1 MRKKQFWALLLAL
14 AMLCSLALPAYA
26 EDGEG
31 AAASL
36 ESFETNG
43 FPIGGFDPIPIV
55 TDPPEDEI
63 EGTIRIYESSIMES
77 TFTDENF
84 KQYIIDTFHPVES
97 SGLMG
102 TYYTLET
109 DDIAVIDCSGREISS
124 LAGIEKFT
132 KLETL
137 ICAENNISSLDL
149 SSNTLLTELNCSDN
163 IISTL
168 NVGSCTM
175 LYALECSLNPL
186 SSIDLSKNTALRYL
200 YCVGNDN
207 MTSLDI
213 TNCSALT
220 NMIENYDR
228 EEFDDPDFGLL
239 AGFCCEGAEM
249 QFPAS
254 VRLVGY
260 PTVRFDLNGSDSD
273 PGDFPA
279 ISVKAGSS
287 ASFLADWDEPV
298 RDGFVFTGWMLND
311 EPFDT
316 SAAITQDITLKAGWD
331 EPVTVVLDFNGGTVD
346 GQERKEIITYAGKTL
361 ELDKLPTPVQSRKL
375 FNGWQLDSKPYTPAP
390 LTGDLTLTASW
401 VPGYTLHFDRGNEH
415 DDQKALDDITVLA
428 EGTKTVSFAY
438 MNYDTVLPPL
448 LNDDKANGY
457 QFIGWDTDPNA
468 AIDAVQFPRWTPDS
482 PDGLKGPYE
491 VTLSEENPYVTLY
504 AIYGRIPTITVYKN
518 DGTDTV
524 SNNRVFGRGAFYS
537 RLWIGGGN
545 LTRSGFDLLGY
556 STDPNATE
564 PDAGLEKPDPNQ
576 TPNVYYYTTK
586 DVDLYAVWGAKRY
599 TLSFNSNGG
608 FGSLPNSVSFTMEDK
623 PEIALPSAEE
633 LNLTK
638 EHRVFLGWTLNNRYE
653 DVNYG
658 KNPTGT
664 VYTAGSV
671 LPASALKAANQP
683 LYALW
688 QYEPIVVSLDLNGY
702 TGSYG
707 EGVSYPMYYNY
718 GASKSVGNGAP
729 TGRPRTPSAQP
740 GPKPLPEL
748 PEDVQLSEDSNPFCC
763 WMDVYAGDNDKVF
776 YPLGIMANW
785 NKGTS
790 AILNNDRDTLL
801 LAVWKYTF
809 VYYYD
814 ADGAVSAADTI
825 TATYISDNQC
835 SYNTLTVRAAEGRE
849 GYDFLGWAT
858 EQGGEVVYRPGET
871 IDTLSDLT
879 LYPIYRSVYY
889 VENPTLGVA
898 VEAPQAAIDA
908 GKTLFCGYYY
918 DEEYTQPVEAGT
930 AGVTRAYAKF
940 VNPNVLTVKLQVRNA
955 SLTGDAN
962 KHDLRLITSI
972 PGLDYISSVGF
983 DLEMPAFGLTILSE
997 DFSSPLYT
1005 SIRSESDTVT
1015 VKGLYVNNDS
1025 VQLALLTAAGIPH
1038 SYWTTTNPKYYFTAT
1053 PYYITIDGTKVTGTP
1068 RSFRCSIIGGELG
1081 FTDVS

>member
-14 AMLCSLALPAYA
+14 AMLFSLALPAYA

-31 AAASL
+31 DADAVNDL
-36 ESFETNG
+36 TTNG
-43 FPIGGFDPIPIV
+43 FSIGDLNPLPDVTLPPDAEVQATNFEITEERFPDPAF
-55 TDPPEDEI
+55 
-63 EGTIRIYESSIMES
+63 R
-77 TFTDENF
+77 
-84 KQYIIDTFHPVES
+84 QYIIDNFGSSSLYGSTVRIS
-97 SGLMG
+97 NTDTVTAINCSGLG
-102 TYYTLET
+102 IT
-109 DDIAVIDCSGREISS
+109 DLRGVEF
-124 LAGIEKFT
+124 FT
-132 KLETL
+132 KLVSLDCSDNSLSE
-137 ICAENNISSLDL
+137 LDL
-149 SSNTLLTELNCSDN
+149 S
-163 IISTL
+163 
-168 NVGSCTM
+168 
-175 LYALECSLNPL
+175 A
-186 SSIDLSKNTALRYL
+186 NTAL
-200 YCVGNDN
+200 
-207 MTSLDI
+207 TSLNVLENEMLVNALLYGERSQAGNLI
-213 TNCSALT
+213 TLAL
-220 NMIENYDR
+220 
-228 EEFDDPDFGLL
+228 
-239 AGFCCEGAEM
+239 EGYSSIT
-249 QFPAS
+249 FPSGTA
-254 VRLVGY
+254 LVGFH
-260 PTVRFDLNGSDSD
+260 TVTFVYSD
-273 PGDFPA
+273 A
-279 ISVKAGSS
+279 AGSGR
-287 ASFLADWDEPV
+287 SFS
-298 RDGFVFTGWMLND
+298 VF
-311 EPFDT
+311 
-316 SAAITQDITLKAGWD
+316 
-331 EPVTVVLDFNGGTVD
+331 VLDGGTPEWPENIEYPEREDAELLWYVGSVDGEYYDWEPIYQDTTLYGKWSKYITVTLDYNGGTVNGHSED
-346 GQERKEIITYAGKTL
+346 EYPTIEGLTL
-361 ELDKLPTPVQSRKL
+361 EALDPATPTCSGKE
-375 FNGWQLDSKPYTPAP
+375 FAGWLYQGQAYDPATPFP
-390 LTGDLTLTASW
+390 GEDITLVASW
-401 VPGYTLHFDRGNEH
+401 ADAYTLHFDRSNPH

-428 EGTKTVSFAY
+428 EGAKAVSFSY

-448 LNDDKANGY
+448 LNDDQANGY

-545 LTRSGFDLLGY
+545 LTRSGYDLLGY
-556 STDPNATE
+556 STDPNAAA
-564 PDAGLEKPDPNQ
+564 PDEGLEKPNPNQ
-576 TPNVYYYTTK
+576 TPNVYYYTTE
-586 DVDLYAVWGAKRY
+586 DVTLYAVWGAKRY

-638 EHRVFLGWTLNNRYE
+638 EHRVFLGWTLNNRYD
-653 DVNYG
+653 DVNCG

-671 LPASALKAANQP
+671 LPASSLKAANQT

-707 EGVSYPMYYNY
+707 EASSYPMYYNY

-740 GPKPLPEL
+740 GPKPLSEL
-748 PEDVQLSEDSNPFCC
+748 PESVQISEGSNPFCC
-763 WMDVYAGDNDKVF
+763 WMDIYAGDNDKVF

-814 ADGAVSAADTI
+814 ADGAVTAADTI

-835 SYNTLTVRAAEGRE
+835 SYNTLTVRAAEKRE

-858 EQGGEVVYRPGET
+858 EQGGEVVFQPGET

-918 DEEYTQPVEAGT
+918 DEEYTQPVLAGT
-930 AGVTRAYAKF
+930 AGVTGAYAKF

-955 SLTGDAN
+955 SLTGDPS

-983 DLEMPAFGLTILSE
+983 DLEMPAFGLTILSK

-1015 VKGLYVNNDS
+1015 VKGLYANNDS

>member
-31 AAASL
+31 EAATVNDL
-36 ESFETNG
+36 TTNG
-43 FPIGGFDPIPIV
+43 FSIGDLNPLPDVTPPADAEVQATNFEITEKRFPDPAF
-55 TDPPEDEI
+55 
-63 EGTIRIYESSIMES
+63 R
-77 TFTDENF
+77 
-84 KQYIIDTFHPVES
+84 QYIIDNFGSSSLFSSTVRIS
-97 SGLMG
+97 NTDTVTAINCSGLG
-102 TYYTLET
+102 
-109 DDIAVIDCSGREISS
+109 IADLRGVEF
-124 LAGIEKFT
+124 FT
-132 KLETL
+132 KLVSLDCSDNSLSE
-137 ICAENNISSLDL
+137 LDL
-149 SSNTLLTELNCSDN
+149 S
-163 IISTL
+163 
-168 NVGSCTM
+168 
-175 LYALECSLNPL
+175 A
-186 SSIDLSKNTALRYL
+186 NTAL
-200 YCVGNDN
+200 
-207 MTSLDI
+207 TSLNVLGNEMLVNALLYGERSQAGSLI
-213 TNCSALT
+213 TLAL
-220 NMIENYDR
+220 
-228 EEFDDPDFGLL
+228 
-239 AGFCCEGAEM
+239 EGYSSII
-249 QFPAS
+249 FPSGAA
-254 VRLVGY
+254 LVGFHTVTFVYDDADGVSCSFSVIVPDGEPPVWPDSVDY
-260 PTVRFDLNGSDSD
+260 PEREDAELLWYVGSADGEYYDWEAIYQDTTLYGKWSKYITV
-273 PGDFPA
+273 
-279 ISVKAGSS
+279 
-287 ASFLADWDEPV
+287 
-298 RDGFVFTGWMLND
+298 
-311 EPFDT
+311 
-316 SAAITQDITLKAGWD
+316 TLD
-331 EPVTVVLDFNGGTVD
+331 YNGGTVNGHSED
-346 GQERKEIITYAGKTL
+346 EYPTIEGLTLEALDPATPTCSRKEFAGWLYQGQAYDPATPFPGEDITL
-361 ELDKLPTPVQSRKL
+361 V
-375 FNGWQLDSKPYTPAP
+375 
-390 LTGDLTLTASW
+390 ASW
-401 VPGYTLHFDRGNEH
+401 ADAYAVHFDRSNPH
-415 DDQKALDDITVLA
+415 DDNARVIDDITVVA
-428 EGTKTVSFAY
+428 DGAATVSFSY
-438 MNYDTVLPPL
+438 QEYSTVLPPL
-448 LNDDKANGY
+448 LNDDQANGY

-468 AIDAVQFPRWTPDS
+468 AIEEVRYPRWRADTYEAQN
-482 PDGLKGPYE
+482 GPYE
-491 VTLSEENPYVTLY
+491 VRLDEENSYVTLY

-586 DVDLYAVWGAKRY
+586 DVTLYAVWGAKRY

-638 EHRVFLGWTLNNRYE
+638 EHRVFLGWTLNNRYD

-671 LPASALKAANQP
+671 LPASALKAANQT

-707 EGVSYPMYYNY
+707 EGASYPMYYNY

-740 GPKPLPEL
+740 GPKPFPEL
-748 PEDVQLSEDSNPFCC
+748 PESVQISDDSNPFCC

-814 ADGAVSAADTI
+814 ADGAVTAADTI
-825 TATYISDNQC
+825 TAAYISDNQC
-835 SYNTLTVRAAEGRE
+835 SYNTLTVRAAEERE

-889 VENPTLGVA
+889 VENPTLGEA
-898 VEAPQAAIDA
+898 VVAPQAAIDA

-918 DEEYTQPVEAGT
+918 DEKYTQPVEAGT
-930 AGVTRAYAKF
+930 AGVTGAYAKF

-962 KHDLRLITSI
+962 KHDIRLITSI
-972 PGLDYISSVGF
+972 PGMDYISRVGF
-983 DLEMPAFGLTILSE
+983 ELVLPAFNNYTVASA
-997 DFSSPLYT
+997 DFDWPLYK
-1005 SIRSESDTVT
+1005 SIRSETNTVNVDSLFNVGGNTDSVEMALMT
-1015 VKGLYVNNDS
+1015 VKGF
-1025 VQLALLTAAGIPH
+1025 PH
-1038 SYWTTTNPKYYFTAT
+1038 SYWTTTDARFYMTAT
-1053 PYYITIDGTKVTGTP
+1053 PYYITKCGAKVYGTP
-1068 RSFRCSIIGGELG
+1068 RSFRCAVMEDGSLG
-1081 FTDVS
+1081 FTDLAAND